1 MKQTIKFLYKGKSY
15 SVDVERD
22 GSTLTLEREGTSY
35 SVTMLEEKKA
45 LRRAAPA
52 PAPVQ
57 AAAPT
62 PAASPQSSSPAPAP
76 AAAAGAG
83 DLPAPMT
90 GTVKEL
96 KVSRGDAVTNGQL
109 VMVMEAMK
117 MDIEVFSDR
126 AGTVKEIYV
135 APGDAVKEKQQL
147 LQIG

>member
-22 GSTLTLEREGTSY
+22 GSTLTLEREGNTY

-45 LRRAAPA
+45 VRKSAPK
-52 PAPVQ
+52 P

-62 PAASPQSSSPAPAP
+62 PAPKP
-76 AAAAGAG
+76 AAAAPAPQPAVTAEPGA
-83 DLPAPMT
+83 LPAPMT
-90 GTVKEL
+90 GTVKEM
-96 KVSRGDAVTNGQL
+96 KVAKGDQLTSGQL

-117 MDIEVFSDR
+117 MDIEVFADR
-126 AGTVKEIYV
+126 AGVVKEIYV
-135 APGDAVKEKQQL
+135 NPGDAVKEKQPL